1 MLFFEAVK
9 LAWQSIRTQKLRSAL
24 TVVGMNAAVAAVII
38 VVSMIQG
45 FKIFVD
51 GKIAQ
56 IGSKSF
62 MVRRFSVEDYR
73 TTDTIAAA
81 QRRNKEL
88 TLDDFA
94 YLQSRSTLVDKW
106 GAQATATRVE
116 VRAGSGGMQDVRVN
130 GITPSMAEI
139 DNTEVSD
146 GRWFVDA
153 ENQAALEVA
162 VIGAKV
168 QTELFPDGWSDD
180 QRITIGGIP
189 YRVVG
194 VAASK
199 GAVFGVSQDVF
210 VSLPLKTYGKN
221 FGGLSNPR
229 SLSLVATAK
238 SDDEFDN
245 AVDEVR
251 RLMRQRR
258 HLGATQEDNFGIVT
272 PDGISGLRD
281 RLFAPIFVAAI
292 AVPLVAVIV
301 SGVVIMNIML
311 VSVTER
317 SKEIGIRKAVGA
329 RRFDILCEYLV
340 EAIALS
346 IGGGVTGVFLAW
358 LASVVISAIFFPTQ
372 LTAMSIASAVTVSG
386 VSGIVFGLLPAWR
399 AARLNPI
406 EVLRST

>member
-1 MLFFEAVK
+1 MLFVEAVK

-45 FKIFVD
+45 FKVFVD

-56 IGSKSF
+56 IGSRSF
-62 MVRRFSVEDYR
+62 MVRRFSTEDFG

-88 TLDDFA
+88 TLEDFD

-106 GAQATATRVE
+106 GAQAAAARVE
-116 VRAGSGGMQDVRVN
+116 VRSGMRGVQDVRVN
-130 GITPSMAEI
+130 GVTPSVAEI
-139 DNTEVSD
+139 DDTEMAE
-146 GRWFVDA
+146 GRFFVDA
-153 ENQAALEVA
+153 ENRAASEVA

-168 QTELFPDGWSDD
+168 ETELFPLGWSDD
-180 QRITIGGIP
+180 QQICIGGIP
-189 YRVVG
+189 YRVIG
-194 VAASK
+194 MAASK

-210 VSLPLKTYGKN
+210 VTLPLKTYGKN
-221 FGGLSNPR
+221 FGGLSTPR
-229 SLSLVATAK
+229 SLSFVATAK
-238 SDDEFDN
+238 SDDEFDS
-245 AVDEVR
+245 AVDEAR

-258 HLGATQEDNFGIVT
+258 HLGGTQKDNFGIIT
-272 PDGISGLRD
+272 PDGITGLRD

-292 AVPLVAVIV
+292 AVPLVAVV
-301 SGVVIMNIML
+301 VGGVVIMNIML

-329 RRFDILCEYLV
+329 RRLDILCQYLA

-346 IGGGVTGVFLAW
+346 IGGGIAGVFLAW
-358 LASVVISAIFFPTQ
+358 LAAGIISVVFFPTQ
-372 LTAMSIASAVTVSG
+372 LSTFSILGAVAVSG
-386 VSGIVFGLLPAWR
+386 LIGILFGLLPAWR